1 MNEEQAVAETKETP
15 QGTSTEAG
23 AQSDEDLDSLLAD
36 FKEPEKEAS
45 SGASPAKDEDLRAEL
60 AKLRTEREKDRQ
72 EIDSLARDKAEA
84 AVNETIEQIATE
96 LPAGTVIPSKALRG
110 WLELEAINR
119 PELTRAFVNRHR
131 DPAKWGKIVKGLA
144 KELASELPD
153 QAATEDR
160 NAVVSAMH
168 SASTKQAP
176 VDQRGFD
183 EAAVKGMSQG
193 DLYKNF
199 PDLNKR

>member
-1 MNEEQAVAETKETP
+1 MNKEQAVAEDTKETP

-23 AQSDEDLDSLLAD
+23 AQADEDLDSLLAD
-36 FKEPEKEAS
+36 FKQPDKEPS
-45 SGASPAKDEDLRAEL
+45 SGASSDKDDLRAEL
-60 AKLRTEREKDRQ
+60 QKLKSEREKDRQ
-72 EIDSLARDKAEA
+72 EINSLARDKAEA
-84 AVNETIEQIATE
+84 AVNETVEQIATE
-96 LPAGTVIPSKALRG
+96 LPQGTVIPSKALRG
-110 WLELEAINR
+110 WLELEAVNR
-119 PELTRAFVNRHR
+119 PELTRAFVDRHR

-176 VDQRGFD
+176 VESGGFD
-183 EAAVKGMSQG
+183 EAAVRSMSQG

-199 PDLNKR
+199 PDLGKR